1 VGRGLFKTSR
11 VFQEA
16 VLALDVVFHRA
27 TGESLIST
35 YGLFDD
41 ITPSRSLD
49 GIWPIAITLP
59 AIAML
64 QLALFDTL
72 VHLGIKP
79 DYVVGHSAGE
89 TAVMYASGA
98 SSRKMA
104 MELAIARGR
113 GMSSMETRD
122 GTMAA
127 LACAEE
133 RAHELIA
140 RVEGQGV
147 AGSLQIGCFNSS
159 TAVTL
164 SGSSKSIDEAVKLA
178 KMEGIFSTRLRTKVP
193 VHSRMMLECE
203 NEYRGLV
210 TSVFDK
216 HVIGTASTA
225 AYSSLTGGRFSDVFT
240 ADYFWENTIG
250 PVRFCQ
256 AMESLVSN
264 IGEASFVE
272 IGPHP
277 VLASYIDSIAAAGSL
292 TLAPLRRPGKITDNS
307 NTELSCF
314 LAFAGQLASSGYNS
328 FNFAALAGCGSGL
341 LQKLPRYPFSP
352 RLWPIWLPSATVS
365 RFQQPRNGPLNFPQL
380 RVNVQ
385 THPSL
390 AQHSIKGEPIMPAA
404 GYIEMVCNLFL
415 LGMHFADEQP
425 GSRVR
430 RSATMGRRIHLYHWS
445 FSKQTHSC
453 RCTLGRTNMDSYEC
467 LA

>member
-16 VLALDVVFHRA
+16 VLALDAIFQA
-27 TGESLIST
+27 EMGESLLST
-35 YGLFDD
+35 YGLFDT
-41 ITPSRSLD
+41 IAPVKRLD

-89 TAVMYASGA
+89 SVVMYASGA
-98 SSRKMA
+98 SSREMA
-104 MELAIARGR
+104 MELSIARGR

-127 LACAEE
+127 LACTAE

-140 RVEGQGV
+140 RVEDQGI
-147 AGSLQIGCFNSS
+147 AGPLQIGCFNSP

-164 SGSSKSIDEAVKLA
+164 SGTSESIDEAVKLA
-178 KMEGIFSTRLRTKVP
+178 KVEGMFSTRLRTKVP
-193 VHSRMMLECE
+193 VHCRMMSKCE
-203 NEYRGLV
+203 DEYRGLV
-210 TSVFDK
+210 TSVFNK
-216 HVIGTASTA
+216 HVVGTMSTT
-225 AYSSLTGGRFSDVFT
+225 AYSSLTGGQFNDVFT

-256 AMESLVSN
+256 AMASLVSN
-264 IGEASFVE
+264 IGEASYVE

-277 VLASYIDSIAAAGSL
+277 VLACYIDSIAAPGSL
-292 TLAPLRRPGKITDNS
+292 ILSPLRRPGKIATHDS
-307 NTELSCF
+307 NVELSCL
-314 LAFAGQLASSGYNS
+314 LASMGQLASSGYNLV
-328 FNFAALAGCGSGL
+328 NFAALAGCSSSL
-341 LQKLPRYPFSP
+341 IQTLPRYPFSP
-352 RLWPIWLPSATVS
+352 RSWPIWITSATVS

-404 GYIEMVCNLFL
+404 GYIEMVWNLFL
-415 LGMHFADEQP
+415 LNMYF
-425 GSRVR
+425 
-430 RSATMGRRIHLYHWS
+430 
-445 FSKQTHSC
+445 
-453 RCTLGRTNMDSYEC
+453 TNV
-467 LA
+467 